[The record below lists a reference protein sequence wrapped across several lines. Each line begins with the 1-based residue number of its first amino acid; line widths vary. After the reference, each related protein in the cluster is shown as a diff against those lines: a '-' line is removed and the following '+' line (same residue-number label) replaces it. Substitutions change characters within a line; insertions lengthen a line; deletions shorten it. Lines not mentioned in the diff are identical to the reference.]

1 MEERKRKLDSPVV
14 RDWLRAEGEL
24 TIMSSTTDAEIENF
38 TKTVGAGEPELKKAI
53 SAIVAQAKE
62 EIKKRDGRALLVCK
76 TYYLKWRG
84 PAWKGRDASKKRER
98 KRAEKGRYGLFL
110 VRGCQ
115 RCRVITKGGTKQPA
129 TAAVFRIPAYH
140 PPPRAASVRKTTQ
153 SKEKGTGEVPS
164 VPETPKK
171 CRCNEHNEHDTSQPW
186 KCKCCK
192 HLYCPG
198 HGDNGASNVKRAD
211 CTKCKADKWKRRS
224 ISKKGMVT
232 VTLKPRKALSSCY
245 ESLRA
250 GVFFVDK
257 GLTKDMAEYLLSAY
271 KATSGRA
278 ASQESQGSAERGQES
293 TARAESIAATS
304 AADSETVAS
313 TPGFVATSPGAS
325 ASNEASGPEA
335 KRVPKIALGK
345 PLRASGRSRSKPERL
360 SSFGRMV

>member
-1 MEERKRKLDSPVV
+1 MEERKRKLDSPVA
-14 RDWLRAEGEL
+14 RGWLLAEGEL
-24 TIMSSTTDAEIENF
+24 RITSSTTDDEIAEF
-38 TKTVGAGEPELKKAI
+38 TTTVGEGQPELKKAI
-53 SAIVAQAKE
+53 SAIVAQAKD
-62 EIKKRDGRALLVCK
+62 EIKKKNDRALLVCK

-84 PAWKGRDASKKRER
+84 PAWKGRDASERR
-98 KRAEKGRYGLFL
+98 KRTEKGRYGLFL

-115 RCRVITKGGTKQPA
+115 RCRVITKDGNKQPA

-140 PPPRAASVRKTTQ
+140 PTPRAASVRKTTQ
-153 SKEKGTGEVPS
+153 SKAKGTAEVHG
-164 VPETPKK
+164 VTEGPKK
-171 CRCNEHNEHDTSQPW
+171 CRCNEHNEHDTAKPW

-211 CTKCKADKWKRRS
+211 CTKCKADKWNRRS
-224 ISKKGMVT
+224 ISANGN

-271 KATSGRA
+271 ETTSGRA
-278 ASQESQGSAERGQES
+278 ASQESQGSAEQGQES
-293 TARAESIAATS
+293 TARAESIAEKS
-304 AADSETVAS
+304 SADSENVAS
-313 TPGFVATSPGAS
+313 TPGFVSKSPLAS

-335 KRVPKIALGK
+335 QPVPKIALGK
-345 PLRASGRSRSKPERL
+345 PLRASKRSRSKPERL